1 MEVKEAPAQTV
12 SESSAGALQVRVNNS
27 CSTEVVDR
35 PHLVRPV
42 AVVGA
47 FRPYSLGPAQS
58 IQMKRSGSTKFVSA
72 IQASTPEIAVTKFAD
87 TTCFAADV
95 PNKCGHGCGST
106 RKRPRENSLLGPE
119 FNEFEDHPPI
129 LSSSLASLVSEISS
143 IAWMNSSLQSS
154 DTGNLFQS
162 NPPA

>member
-1 MEVKEAPAQTV
+1 MER
-12 SESSAGALQVRVNNS
+12 SS
-27 CSTEVVDR
+27 
-35 PHLVRPV
+35 
-42 AVVGA
+42 
-47 FRPYSLGPAQS
+47 
-58 IQMKRSGSTKFVSA
+58 STKFVST
-72 IQASTPEIAVTKFAD
+72 IQAFTPEIAVSKFAD
-87 TTCFAADV
+87 TKCFAADV

-106 RKRPRENSLLGPE
+106 KKRPRVDSLLGPE

-154 DTGNLFQS
+154 GTGNLFQS